1 MGKDQQP
8 KHRQAAR
15 TLQRRKAVRQPYE
28 RMLIVCEGEKTEP
41 NYLRAIQREHRLS
54 STHVQVLH
62 GQKGTDPAQV
72 LAYAHKLFLQGDATK
87 GLQPRAF
94 DRLVVV
100 FDRDEHHGYHAA
112 LADAQKLSGKI
123 KSDEGVAVPVDAV
136 ASVPCF
142 ELWLL
147 LHFED
152 VTAPLTAAEALAR
165 LTKHAPQYAKGN
177 TDHWAETRAHLPAA
191 IARAKA
197 LAAVTTAHDG
207 HLPYTDMHSLVE
219 RLVHLKDGGAED
231 DL

>member
-1 MGKDQQP
+1 MGQDQQP

-15 TLQRRKAVRQPYE
+15 TLQRRRALRQPYE
-28 RMLIVCEGEKTEP
+28 RMLIVCEGEKSEP

-54 STHVQVLH
+54 TTHIQVLH
-62 GQKGTDPAQV
+62 SQMGTDPAQV
-72 LAYAHKLFLQGDATK
+72 LAYARKMFLQGDATK

-112 LADAQKLSGKI
+112 LAQVQGLSGKL
-123 KSDEGVAVPVDAV
+123 KNDEGLAVRVDAV

-152 VTAPLTAAEALAR
+152 VAAPLSASEALAR
-165 LTKHAPQYAKGN
+165 LLLHAPRYEKGG
-177 TDHWAETRAHLPAA
+177 TDHWAETRQHLPAA
-191 IARAKA
+191 TQRAQA
-197 LAAVTTAHDG
+197 LAATTTAHDG
-207 HLPYTDMHSLVE
+207 QQPYTDMHTLVQ
-219 RLVHLKDGGAED
+219 RLVHLKDGGGED
-231 DL
+231 GH